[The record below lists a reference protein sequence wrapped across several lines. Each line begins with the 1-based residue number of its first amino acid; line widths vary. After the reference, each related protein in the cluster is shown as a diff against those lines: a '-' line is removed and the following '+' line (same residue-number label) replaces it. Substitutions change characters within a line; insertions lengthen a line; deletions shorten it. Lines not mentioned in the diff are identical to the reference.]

1 MAQQPHGI
9 LIHNNSTHARAS
21 TLEAV
26 MVVTKWSD
34 ISSIV
39 GDGSLI
45 TGGCSILDGEY
56 FDAAGLDGA
65 FRLGLSGFAF
75 LMYISFV
82 LAGAFEYA
90 AGCRCC
96 RVGVCASKSN
106 WNVTLRGVETF

>member
-1 MAQQPHGI
+1 MPYFRQP
-9 LIHNNSTHARAS
+9 SS
-21 TLEAV
+21 PDQLEA
-26 MVVTKWSD
+26 WSD

-45 TGGCSILDGEY
+45 PGGCSILDGEY

-65 FRLGLSGFAF
+65 FRLGLSGFALF
-75 LMYISFV
+75 MYISFV
-82 LAGAFEYA
+82 LAGAVEYA
-90 AGCRCC
+90 AGWRCC